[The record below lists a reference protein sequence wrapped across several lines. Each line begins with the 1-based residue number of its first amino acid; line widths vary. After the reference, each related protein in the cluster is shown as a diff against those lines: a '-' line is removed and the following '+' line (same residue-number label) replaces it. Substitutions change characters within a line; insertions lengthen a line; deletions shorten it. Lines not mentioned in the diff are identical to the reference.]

1 MSNHCFV
8 YLKLTLYCLSTEIE
22 NKLLKKGMRT
32 KQRVVGIGQWS
43 SKFQRGAVCVVTGSE
58 RELGS
63 GWLRRG
69 GDEVTGAEIKEAEA
83 KM

>member
-1 MSNHCFV
+1 MSNRCFV

-32 KQRVVGIGQWS
+32 KQRMVGIGRW
-43 SKFQRGAVCVVTGSE
+43 GAVCVVTGSE